1 MRFLFLFFLLF
12 LNTVGYPLQAEETT
26 APKVLKVGYID
37 DFRDGQ
43 LNVPV
48 QNLLKTLNEKLPQ
61 YHFVPV
67 EISSVDPIRF
77 LKDHPV
83 DFYISSS
90 GFFWEISR
98 ELGCGHL
105 ATQKTIYA
113 KDPSASVGS
122 TFVVLNDRKDLQTLK
137 DLKGKNVVAN
147 QPNSFQGWLLA
158 QKEIKS
164 AGYDPETFFKEKAF
178 RHFVYPQIFSVLSS
192 GWADVAIL
200 PTCALERIAQ
210 EGLIDLNDY
219 RVINSKNNPSL
230 SCQHS
235 TDLYP
240 GVIFGVSENISP
252 ELTWIVTSTL
262 LSLPTTKDGFQ
273 WTISKSFL
281 KIDELYKTL
290 KTGPYKHLED
300 WSFKGIW
307 SRWYFEI
314 LSAIGIVLFLIF
326 NTLYLRSMVNRRTA
340 QLKGLLNRQ
349 IALEKKA
356 RESQQRLSQMEK
368 FGVISQM
375 SGMLAHELQQPLM
388 AINNYL
394 AGLKVYL
401 ERKNIDDS
409 VLDNSLEHININSNR
424 ISDIVQRVRS
434 YAKSK
439 KDDMQLCDLIQIAER
454 ALVIVRNGEFREIPV
469 TFYSSLPEAPVRG
482 QPLELEL
489 LMINLLKNACSAVQ
503 KEKKPNVQFQ
513 ISEADAQ
520 HWAVRVTD
528 NGPALSDSGFERLT
542 TLGDSVKPEGLGMGL
557 SLVRGIA
564 DSHGATLKFFR
575 IQPNGIQA
583 EFIIDKSEQQDES
596 TVSQN
601 H

>member
-1 MRFLFLFFLLF
+1 VRFLFLVFLLLF
-12 LNTVGYPLQAEETT
+12 NTVGYPSQAEETT
-26 APKVLKVGYID
+26 APKILKVGYID

-48 QNLLKTLNEKLPQ
+48 KNLLNTLNEKLPQ

-77 LKDHPV
+77 LKDNPV

-98 ELGCGHL
+98 ELGCGHI

-137 DLKGKNVVAN
+137 DLKGKTVVAN

-164 AGYDPETFFKEKAF
+164 AGYDPETFFKNKAF
-178 RHFVYPQIFSVLSS
+178 RHTVYPQVFSVLAS

-200 PTCALERIAQ
+200 PTCALERLAN

-219 RVINSKNNPSL
+219 RVINGKNDPSL

-290 KTGPYKHLED
+290 KTGPYKHLEE
-300 WSFKGIW
+300 WSLKGIW

-314 LSAIGIVLFLIF
+314 LSAIGIIVLLIL
-326 NTLYLRSMVNRRTA
+326 NTLSLRSMVNRRTA
-340 QLKGLLNRQ
+340 QLEESLNRQ

-368 FGVISQM
+368 FGVITQM

-401 ERKNIDDS
+401 ERKNIDDPI
-409 VLDNSLEHININSNR
+409 VDTSLEHISVNSNR

-434 YAKSK
+434 YAKNK
-439 KDDMQLCDLIQIAER
+439 KDDMQSCDLIRIAER
-454 ALVIVRNGEFREIPV
+454 ALTIVRNGEFRGIPI
-469 TFYSSLPEAPVRG
+469 TFFSPLPKAKVRG

-503 KEKKPNVQFQ
+503 NEKKPNVQFT

-520 HWAVRVTD
+520 HWAVRVID

-542 TLGDSVKPEGLGMGL
+542 TLGDSIKPEGLGIGL

-564 DSHGATLKFFR
+564 DSHGGTLKFSR
-575 IQPNGIQA
+575 IQPNGVQA
-583 EFIIDKSEQQDES
+583 EFVIDKLEHQDES

-601 H
+601 N